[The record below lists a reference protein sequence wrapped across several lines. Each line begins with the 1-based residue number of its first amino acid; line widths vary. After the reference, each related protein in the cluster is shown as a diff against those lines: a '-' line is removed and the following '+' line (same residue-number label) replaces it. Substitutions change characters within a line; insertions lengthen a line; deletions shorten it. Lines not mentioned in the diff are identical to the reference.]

1 MLEHKL
7 PVAQAVQNDL
17 PIKARIQHESIEQIH
32 NSHQDR
38 SSIAKTRDLPR
49 KLAKAHLQGAVAHLT
64 LYLGGNAAQKGG
76 VANRLH
82 QHLALALQHGTAA
95 EHKRLVVRCPLPA
108 ARGFLHSRA
117 LARHAGLIHAQ
128 ASRQH
133 SAVRRDHVPR
143 LQQHHVAHHDLCGRH
158 LPHFTRAAHAARPR
172 TAALGKPCK
181 RRLRAVLRHGG
192 DQRGKKH
199 RHSNA
204 HRFKPIR
211 LPKHQKD
218 MDSKRTQQHLDDRIA
233 QVAYE
238 LADKSLFLFP

>member
-1 MLEHKL
+1 M

-17 PIKARIQHESIEQIH
+17 PVKARIQHESIEQIH

-76 VANRLH
+76 VAYRLD
-82 QHLALALQHGTAA
+82 QHLALPLQHGASA

-133 SAVRRDHVPR
+133 SAIRRDHVPR
-143 LQQHHVAHHDLCGRH
+143 LQQHHVAHHDLGSSY
-158 LPHFTRAAHAARPR
+158 LLDPALSAHAARPR
-172 TAALGKPCK
+172 TAALGKSCK

-192 DQRGKKH
+192 DQRGKKD
-199 RHSNA
+199 RHGNA
-204 HRFKPIR
+204 HGLQPIC
-211 LPKHQKD
+211 LPEHQ
-218 MDSKRTQQHLDDRIA
+218 
-233 QVAYE
+233 
-238 LADKSLFLFP
+238 